1 MFLPWFWLQLWAAE
15 AAGTPGGEP
24 GAASTFGER
33 MLENLE
39 GWFHGAVGTLLFGLI
54 GILLALVG
62 FKAFDWITPRIDIQ
76 RELAEKN
83 NIAVAIVVAA
93 IFLGVCHIIAQVAK

>member
-24 GAASTFGER
+24 GTQSTFGER
-33 MLENLE
+33 MLEHLE
-39 GWFHGAVGTLLFGLI
+39 AWFQGAIGTLLFGLI
-54 GILLALVG
+54 GILLTLVG
-62 FKAFDWITPRIDIQ
+62 LKAFDWITPRIDIQ

-83 NIAVAIVVAA
+83 NTAVAIVVAA
-93 IFLGVCHIIAQVAK
+93 VLLGVCYIIAQVAK

>member
-24 GAASTFGER
+24 GAAAGFGAR
-33 MLENLE
+33 LLDHLELV
-39 GWFHGAVGTLLFGLI
+39 FQGAIGTLVFGLI
-54 GILLALVG
+54 GIVLALVG
-62 FKAFDWITPRIDIQ
+62 FRAFDAITPRIDIQ
-76 RELAEKN
+76 RELAEKH

-93 IFLGVCHIIAQVAK
+93 ILLGVCHIIAQVAK